1 MTLRVIPVSA
11 PQRLTSCPADICLQS
26 ILGKRRLVDVYHVAH
41 FLIPS
46 TSEVSRL
53 AAPLLA
59 RNHASLAEHKT
70 AQNNGPPPGYNPS
83 NGKIPPESPSLA
95 DSNATSGTSLSSI
108 RPKSSSQS
116 SPESDSRSLDSADWD
131 QNPDLSISEF
141 SELPQK
147 NFGVNQHMIINEEF
161 KEALRQILWKFKAPI
176 RYAFAYGSGVF
187 TQKGG
192 QPASSRV
199 TSTTHPNPHEAITKV
214 QAGGQKMIDFIFG
227 VSYSQHWHSL
237 NLQEHRDHYSAVGSL
252 GSYAV
257 SKLQDSFGA
266 GLYFNPYI
274 MVNGTLIKYGVVNIE
289 TLCRD
294 LSQWDTLYLAG
305 RLQKPVKILRDHPSV
320 RLANQ
325 VNLISAVRTALL
337 LLPPD
342 FTEEQLYATIAGI
355 SYMGDPRMSL
365 PAEDPKKVLNIV
377 QGQLPNF
384 RRLYAPLIEN
394 LPNISFNDPVC
405 TQKDWFDDP
414 SINAKLAQDMDPV
427 KRGNMVRRLPKKFRD
442 KLYFEYQ
449 AKFEIPRGEFNKMLE
464 ETKDDENG
472 AGFRRQQGGWFEQRI
487 AKDTEGIQTEVRQVI
502 EKTIRWP
509 SIVQTIKGILTAG
522 LGRSWRYAREKRE
535 KHLASEARKREE
547 AAREVMKK
555 EGEQKKEQ

>member
-1 MTLRVIPVSA
+1 
-11 PQRLTSCPADICLQS
+11 
-26 ILGKRRLVDVYHVAH
+26 
-41 FLIPS
+41 
-46 TSEVSRL
+46 VSRL
-53 AAPLLA
+53 VPLFLA
-59 RNHASLAEHKT
+59 RNHASLAEPKT
-70 AQNNGPPPGYNPS
+70 TQNSGPPPGYNIS
-83 NGKIPPESPSLA
+83 NGKKHPDSPSNA
-95 DSNATSGTSLSSI
+95 NSNASPGSAPAPSLSSM

-116 SPESDSRSLDSADWD
+116 SAKSDSRSLDSADWD

-192 QPASSRV
+192 QSSSSGT
-199 TSTTHPNPHEAITKV
+199 TSTAHPNPHEAITKV

-237 NLQEHRDHYSAVGSL
+237 NLQEHRNHYSAVGSL

-266 GLYFNPYI
+266 GLYFNPYV
-274 MVNGTLIKYGVVNIE
+274 MVNGTLIKYGVVNID

-342 FTEEQLYATIAGI
+342 FTEEQLYATITGI

-394 LPNISFNDPVC
+394 LPNISFNDSVC

-414 SINAKLAQDMDPV
+414 TINAKLAQDMDPV

-472 AGFRRQQGGWFEQRI
+472 AGFKRQQGGWFEQRI

-509 SIVQTIKGILTAG
+509 STVQTVKGIVTAG

-547 AAREVMKK
+547 AAQEVTKR
-555 EGEQKKEQ
+555 GDEQKKEE